1 MRRNPPLAV
10 LVNPPREMSVTTRRK
25 RSMDIRL
32 VEEGIISDDVHDIR
46 YAHTDDG
53 TNYQHRFG
61 PDVQAVAATWG
72 SRRVVILVGPDH
84 LWQDFE

>member
-10 LVNPPREMSVTTRRK
+10 LANPPRRMSVTARRK

-32 VEEGIISDDVHDIR
+32 VEEGIISDEVHDIR
-46 YAHTDDG
+46 YTHRDDEA
-53 TNYQHRFG
+53 NYHHEFG
-61 PDVQAVAATWG
+61 SDVQAIAATWG